1 MQPCMHAGIGRGGLK
16 YACGPC
22 VPILV
27 ESPDGSALDGFLSFS
42 ITTRRRVGLSV
53 EEAEVKAA
61 RHGKKAV
68 VNG

>member
-1 MQPCMHAGIGRGGLK
+1 MQALDVVVWK

-27 ESPDGSALDGFLSFS
+27 ESTDGSALDGFLSFS

-53 EEAEVKAA
+53 EVEEAEVKAA